1 MAKYIL
7 SDSDNN
13 YKLICDSESKDWYL
27 QRTDA
32 ENATEISDEDATS
45 IFRGEKILKTY
56 FPVDATLSN
65 SDCSDKSFSKSL
77 IEEHI
82 VNVASFIR
90 EAISKNANAPSI
102 WTTKANT
109 LEGLNLSSLDD
120 NISGINWPDALANNS
135 VTVPLLIEFSAYNPD
150 AK

>member
-65 SDCSDKSFSKSL
+65 SDCSDKSFSK
-77 IEEHI
+77 
-82 VNVASFIR
+82 
-90 EAISKNANAPSI
+90 NANAPSI